1 MKLKP
6 KNNGKVPESTCSNQC
21 PMGMIR
27 NYEVKSISTICLCC
41 FQESL
46 LLSKDNFTNQNN
58 SVSIQLQH
66 IQCVKPLIQNVYIQI
81 YVTHCTLKDR
91 QAILMLLLSK
101 STCTKFNDTP
111 CRPAKT
117 KPIEDQVVDVYW
129 IALKA
134 NICFFKYHCNQT
146 LLISSAIC
154 F

>member
-27 NYEVKSISTICLCC
+27 NYEVKSISLTP
-41 FQESL
+41 L
-46 LLSKDNFTNQNN
+46 LLPGKSSSFKDNFTKQSNR
-58 SVSIQLQH
+58 VSIQLQH

-91 QAILMLLLSK
+91 QAILMLLSSK

-111 CRPAKT
+111 YRPAKT
-117 KPIEDQVVDVYW
+117 KPIEDQVVNVYW

-134 NICFFKYHCNQT
+134 NICLFKYHCNQT